1 MATNRFVLA
10 NLWHRP
16 VRALASVLAIS
27 LEVLLILMIVGFCR
41 GMIVDSANR
50 QQGIGADIF
59 LQPPNASL
67 IFTTGGVV
75 MPVSDAEKLKS
86 VSGIRAVA
94 PVLYQV
100 ELEGGLVTIF
110 GIDLESFNG
119 VSGGLEFLAGGPFSS
134 PTANEIII
142 DDLEAKSKHLTVGMT
157 RQFKGQDFRVCGVVR
172 HGKAARVFMPI
183 ETMQNLL
190 GRAGKASMMLIRCDS
205 PSLTD
210 EVIQSIR
217 AILPDH
223 AAFSV
228 KEWVSRIRNTN
239 PPALDVFLQVVVGV
253 AVIVGSFAVFL
264 SLYTTIAERTR
275 DIGIL
280 KALGASKPYILNLIL
295 RESLALCVLGF
306 ALGLIL
312 TAAAKGVL
320 KTAFP
325 TQEVIIS
332 YAWILRAALLVLM
345 SGILGAVYPALQAA
359 SKDPIR
365 ALAYE

>member
-1 MATNRFVLA
+1 MTNRFVLA

-16 VRALASVLAIS
+16 MRSLASVLAVS
-27 LEVLLILMIVGFCR
+27 LEVLLVLMIVGFCK

-86 VSGIRAVA
+86 IPGVRAVA

-100 ELEGGLVTIF
+100 ELEGGFVTIF
-110 GIDLESFNG
+110 GIDLESFDG
-119 VSGGLEFLAGGPFSS
+119 VSGGLEYLAGGPFSG
-134 PTANEIII
+134 PTANEIIV
-142 DDLEAKSKHLTVGMT
+142 DDLEAQSRHLKVGTM
-157 RQFKGQDFRVCGVVR
+157 RQFKGQDFRVCGIVR

-190 GRAGKASMMLIRCDS
+190 GRAGKASMLLIRCDD
-205 PSLTD
+205 PSRTD
-210 EVIQSIR
+210 DVIRSIR

-239 PPALDVFLQVVVGV
+239 PPALDVFLRVVVGV
-253 AVIVGSFAVFL
+253 AVIVGSFSVFL

-280 KALGASKPYILNLIL
+280 RSLGASKPYILNLIL
-295 RESLALCVLGF
+295 RESLALCILGFVLGL
-306 ALGLIL
+306 AL
-312 TAAAKGVL
+312 TAAARSALRV
-320 KTAFP
+320 AFP
-325 TQEVIIS
+325 TQDVIIS
-332 YAWILRAALLVLM
+332 YDWVLRAALLVLA
-345 SGILGAVYPALQAA
+345 SGVLGAVYPAFQAA
-359 SKDPIR
+359 RKDPIR

>member
-1 MATNRFVLA
+1 VTNRFVLA

-16 VRALASVLAIS
+16 MRALASVLAIS

-67 IFTTGGVV
+67 IFTTGGVL

-86 VSGIRAVA
+86 VPGIRAVA
-94 PVLYQV
+94 PVLYHV

-110 GIDLESFNG
+110 GIDRESFDE
-119 VSGGLEFLAGGPFSS
+119 VSGGFNYLAGGPFSS
-134 PTANEIII
+134 SIANEIII
-142 DDLEAKSKHLTVGMT
+142 DDLEAQSKHLKVGMKWE
-157 RQFKGQDFRVCGVVR
+157 FKGQDFRICGVVQ
-172 HGKAARVFMPI
+172 HGKGARVFMPI

-190 GRAGKASMMLIRCDS
+190 GRTGKASMMFIRCDD
-205 PSLTD
+205 PSRTD
-210 EVIQSIR
+210 EVIRSIR
-217 AILPDH
+217 TILPDH

-239 PPALDVFLQVVVGV
+239 PPALDVFLRVVVGV
-253 AVIVGSFAVFL
+253 AVIVGSFAIFL

-280 KALGASKPYILNLIL
+280 KSLGASKSYILNLIL
-295 RESLALCVLGF
+295 RESLVLCVLGF
-306 ALGLIL
+306 VLGLIL
-312 TAAAKGVL
+312 TAAGRSIL
-320 KTAFP
+320 KAAFP
-325 TQEVIIS
+325 TQDVIIS
-332 YAWILRAALLVLM
+332 YGWVLRAALLVLM

-359 SKDPIR
+359 GKDPIR